1 MLSILSVGIV
11 LSRGKTSLNTLSLA
25 AIIMLIADPMSLWDV
40 GFQLSFMAVLGI
52 LLFYPFLFRLVSTK
66 QKALRALWGMVAVS
80 LAAQTGTAPL
90 VMYYF
95 GRFASY
101 FLLTNMVV
109 VPAATLIV
117 YGTALLLLTSPLPML
132 GKTVATALFGIAG
145 FMNRALSLIA
155 SLPYASIEGINLS
168 VLQVISIYILIATT
182 AVFIFY
188 YNHVKS
194 VKKLDSFNQTTHT
207 A

>member
-1 MLSILSVGIV
+1 
-11 LSRGKTSLNTLSLA
+11 
-25 AIIMLIADPMSLWDV
+25 MSLWDI

-52 LLFYPFLFRLVSTK
+52 LLFFPFLFRLVPTQ
-66 QKALRALWGMVAVS
+66 QKAVRVLWGMIAVS

-90 VMYYF
+90 VVYYF

-117 YGTALLLLTSPLPML
+117 YGTALLLLTMPLPVL
-132 GKTVATALFGIAG
+132 GKTIATALFGIAG

-168 VLQVISIYILIATT
+168 VLQVISIYILIAAT

-207 A
+207 V